1 MEVVLTVAA
10 PPAPP
15 SPASAA
21 PRRRT
26 QAERRASSRAKLLDA
41 TITSLAERGYAGTS
55 LPEVVRRAGLS
66 NGGLWR
72 HFRSKAE
79 LMAAASLEAERRLVQ
94 SDAAGALAASDP
106 IDQVVTRLLHWT
118 TQPAMHAIV
127 ELLLAS
133 RGDAELKAA
142 LTELDERASTMF
154 VDVVQRSLGPGLA
167 AHPHARGNIR
177 ALGLSLYGLT
187 LTHHLRT
194 AEGVADIAQDL
205 RRIAH
210 QIFVA

>member
-1 MEVVLTVAA
+1 MTLVA
-10 PPAPP
+10 
-15 SPASAA
+15 SPASAL

-26 QAERRASSRAKLLDA
+26 QAERRAASRAKLLDA
-41 TITSLAERGYAGTS
+41 TITSLAELGYAGTS

-79 LMAAASLEAERRLVQ
+79 LMAAASLEAEQLLVE
-94 SDAAGALAASDP
+94 STVESGGGDA
-106 IDQVVTRLLHWT
+106 IDGVVTQLLHWS

-133 RGDAELKAA
+133 RGDAELKEA

-154 VDVVQRSLGPGLA
+154 VDVVRRSLGPELA
-167 AHPHARGNIR
+167 AHPHVRGNIR
-177 ALGLSLYGLT
+177 ALGLALYGLT
-187 LTHHLRT
+187 LTHHLRSP
-194 AEGVADIAQDL
+194 AGADDIARDL

-210 QIFVA
+210 QIFTA

>member
-1 MEVVLTVAA
+1 MTLVA
-10 PPAPP
+10 PPA
-15 SPASAA
+15 ASAV

-26 QAERRASSRAKLLDA
+26 QAERRATSRAKLLDA

-79 LMAAASLEAERRLVQ
+79 LMAAASLEAEQRLV
-94 SDAAGALAASDP
+94 DTTAAGARGDA
-106 IDQVVTRLLHWT
+106 IDHVVTQLLQWS

-142 LTELDERASTMF
+142 LTELDERASSMF
-154 VDVVQRSLGPGLA
+154 VDVVRRSLGPELA
-167 AHPHARGNIR
+167 AHPHVRGNIR
-177 ALGLSLYGLT
+177 ALGLALYGLT

-194 AEGVADIAQDL
+194 PGGAEDIARDL

-210 QIFVA
+210 QIFAD

>member
-1 MEVVLTVAA
+1 VTLVA
-10 PPAPP
+10 
-15 SPASAA
+15 SPASAL

-26 QAERRASSRAKLLDA
+26 QAERRAASRAKLLDA
-41 TITSLAERGYAGTS
+41 TITSLAELGYAGTS

-79 LMAAASLEAERRLVQ
+79 LMAAASLEAEQRLVE
-94 SDAAGALAASDP
+94 STVETGGGDATDG
-106 IDQVVTRLLHWT
+106 VVTQLLHWS

-133 RGDAELKAA
+133 RGDAELKEA
-142 LTELDERASTMF
+142 LTELDERASSMF
-154 VDVVQRSLGPGLA
+154 VDVVRRSLGPDLG
-167 AHPHARGNIR
+167 AHPHVRGNIR
-177 ALGLSLYGLT
+177 ALGLALYGLT
-187 LTHHLRT
+187 LTHHLRSP
-194 AEGVADIAQDL
+194 AGADDIAHDL

-210 QIFVA
+210 QLFTA